1 MAQLQTCK
9 NPQRVIAEIVRN
21 NPQYKDAFD
30 ILAKANNPKEAFFEL
45 AKRKG
50 VDPQLAIN
58 FMK

>member
-9 NPQRVIAEIVRN
+9 NPQEAIAEIVMN
-21 NPQYKDAFD
+21 NPQYKDAFE
-30 ILAKANNPKEAFFEL
+30 ILSKIQNPRDAFFAL

-50 VDPQLAIN
+50 VDPQLALN